1 LTSRE
6 VEVMREARRDR
17 EADELLETTRREA
30 PIKKAEAELLA
41 THRELAKIE
50 RQRVT
55 GVVEDD
61 FVAARLQGRVFRDPD
76 IASLNAIDYGRYS
89 GLEQDQEFVQD
100 HNAANL
106 QTYLR
111 LNPDV
116 HFGPELTN
124 LVGEFFDRNGIVLTT
139 SDQIGKVVNRIRDA
153 GLLPAPPPPPP
164 PLKLA
169 PKRPAVVKPKAPE
182 LIDGWDVVTG
192 EPKKWTERALDMLPG
207 DDYRRALRL
216 YRADLALPDRNW

>member
-1 LTSRE
+1 
-6 VEVMREARRDR
+6 
-17 EADELLETTRREA
+17 
-30 PIKKAEAELLA
+30 
-41 THRELAKIE
+41 
-50 RQRVT
+50 
-55 GVVEDD
+55 
-61 FVAARLQGRVFRDPD
+61 
-76 IASLNAIDYGRYS
+76 
-89 GLEQDQEFVQD
+89 
-100 HNAANL
+100 
-106 QTYLR
+106 
-111 LNPDV
+111 V

-192 EPKKWTERALDMLPG
+192 EPKKWTERALDMLSG